1 MPSDKNSL
9 SIDCFIETSM
19 KIFSKIPLIILA
31 FGREHNPVFVKF
43 AIFALRPLISSAL
56 MAIFILRPLIL
67 QWKKTKLKELKYKLV
82 GMFVLI
88 GFVMQ
93 PGIMQMGIEIFK

>member
-1 MPSDKNSL
+1 
-9 SIDCFIETSM
+9 M
-19 KIFSKIPLIILA
+19 KIFSETSLIILA
-31 FGREHNPVFVKF
+31 FGREQNPVFIKF

-56 MAIFILRPLIL
+56 MTIFILRPLIL

-82 GMFVLI
+82 AVFALI